1 MPPKLRNQK
10 APLEDPPQRLST
22 PTDIRLGELD
32 EDVRVVD
39 RTEDEDEIEEREDE
53 VEDSRGAEGRGV
65 REEGVTRDGG
75 VVSGGGGAS
84 EVPPAFEA
92 FIQAMTSMMGRV
104 EPRRVEREMD
114 RFTLSPRETIK
125 EIPSFKEGG
134 DLSKYV
140 RGLEAELA
148 ELKLPKQHWKT
159 VLLSKL
165 PPKVKDTVVEA
176 IEAGATYAEL
186 KGSLLKRV
194 GRSLR
199 ELELDVFPQRR
210 RVGKDRVE
218 RVKEVIRTVER
229 VSMLCPSRND
239 IKLFLARGMFCAELT
254 QTECGMVGGQT
265 IKKMDDLVEAACLL
279 RETSQ
284 VRGREESKPG
294 GPPK

>member
-92 FIQAMTSMMGRV
+92 FIQAMTCMMGRV
-104 EPRRVEREMD
+104 EPRRVERETD

-210 RVGKDRVE
+210 E
-218 RVKEVIRTVER
+218 
-229 VSMLCPSRND
+229 
-239 IKLFLARGMFCAELT
+239 
-254 QTECGMVGGQT
+254 
-265 IKKMDDLVEAACLL
+265 
-279 RETSQ
+279 
-284 VRGREESKPG
+284 GR
-294 GPPK
+294 